1 MGTLTVSSTTFS
13 NGGTIPV
20 ANVTEGCGGP
30 PGAAQRIS
38 PQVSWTAGPP
48 GTGSYAVTMFDT
60 DAPTGTGFWHW
71 IVFNIPPSVTSLPLD
86 AGKNMVP
93 GAIQGYNDGG
103 AAGYRGPCP
112 PVGDA
117 PHHYFFTVSALNAM
131 VQNFGPETTGARLS
145 FVMSKVAKVLA
156 RGQYLGLYGR

>member
-1 MGTLTVSSTTFS
+1 MLVGLVLLGAFAVTCPAANAVTAYPVPLATPIFPADMGTLTVSSTTFS

-112 PVGDA
+112 PV
-117 PHHYFFTVSALNAM
+117 
-131 VQNFGPETTGARLS
+131 
-145 FVMSKVAKVLA
+145 
-156 RGQYLGLYGR
+156 